1 MSATLYLLVPHAPGS
16 TCADLI
22 RWPDH
27 WPRGRGAAS
36 YAELEPG
43 MRFSQALA
51 GCQVT
56 DEEAAMVT
64 RLCALEP
71 HRGVRTRL
79 DLPRLLAAL
88 ERAQEQRPHPRLR
101 VTCEWLRA
109 HRDCAS
115 EVIVDVHCN
124 TSGIYDDDFRP

>member
-22 RWPDH
+22 RWPEH
-27 WPRGRGAAS
+27 WPRGRAAGS

-43 MRFSQALA
+43 LRFSEVLA
-51 GCQVT
+51 GPESG
-56 DEEAAMVT
+56 DAAIVT
-64 RLCALEP
+64 RLCALER
-71 HRGVRTRL
+71 HRGARTRL
-79 DLPRLLAAL
+79 PLAPVLAAL

-109 HRDCAS
+109 HRDCAT

-124 TSGIYDDDFRP
+124 TSGIYADDFRP